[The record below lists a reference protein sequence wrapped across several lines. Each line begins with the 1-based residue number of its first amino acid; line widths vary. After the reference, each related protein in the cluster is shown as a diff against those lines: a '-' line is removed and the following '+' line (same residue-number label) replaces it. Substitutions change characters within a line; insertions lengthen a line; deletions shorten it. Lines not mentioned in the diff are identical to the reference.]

1 MAAKKVISVPFK
13 TDIPGATDGGFKFF
27 VEAVK
32 WLNKSANSEIP
43 VYADNAAAIS
53 GGLSIGDFY
62 HTAAGA
68 VMIVV

>member
-1 MAAKKVISVPFK
+1 MA
-13 TDIPGATDGGFKFF
+13 
-27 VEAVK
+27 
-32 WLNKSANSEIP
+32 L
-43 VYADNAAAIS
+43 VYAGSDLGWVDDGT